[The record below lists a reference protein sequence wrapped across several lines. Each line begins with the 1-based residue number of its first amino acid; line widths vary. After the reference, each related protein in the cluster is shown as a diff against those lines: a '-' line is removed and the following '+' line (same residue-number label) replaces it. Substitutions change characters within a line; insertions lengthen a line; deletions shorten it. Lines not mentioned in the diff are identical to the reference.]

1 MKSGIMRVLVHAW
14 SSEEA
19 YHVRHRYSRNYRRRR
34 RSSAAQGRLE
44 IALKHAFQA
53 VAGVVGTADQEGQDL
68 WRLDPAFSRRMCH
81 APQAGKAPSQVSV
94 RQASARAGSN
104 QREVDRTE
112 TSEGAGSADSCCR
125 SCIRTETSLS
135 QFFLL

>member
-14 SSEEA
+14 SSESEEA
-19 YHVRHRYSRNYRRRR
+19 YHVRNRYSRNYRRRR

-53 VAGVVGTADQEGQDL
+53 VAGVVGTADQAGSDL

-81 APQAGKAPSQVSV
+81 APQARKASSQVSV
-94 RQASARAGSN
+94 RQASARA
-104 QREVDRTE
+104 
-112 TSEGAGSADSCCR
+112 
-125 SCIRTETSLS
+125 
-135 QFFLL
+135 

>member
-1 MKSGIMRVLVHAW
+1 MKSGIMRFLVHAW

-44 IALKHAFQA
+44 IALKHEFQT
-53 VAGVVGTADQEGQDL
+53 VAGVVGTADHEGPDL
-68 WRLDPAFSRRMCH
+68 WSLDPAFSRRMCH
-81 APQAGKAPSQVSV
+81 APQARKAPSQVSV

-104 QREVDRTE
+104 QRKVDRAE
-112 TSEGAGSADSCCR
+112 TSEGAGSANSCCR
-125 SCIRTETSLS
+125 SCIRTEAPLNPV
-135 QFFLL
+135 FPL